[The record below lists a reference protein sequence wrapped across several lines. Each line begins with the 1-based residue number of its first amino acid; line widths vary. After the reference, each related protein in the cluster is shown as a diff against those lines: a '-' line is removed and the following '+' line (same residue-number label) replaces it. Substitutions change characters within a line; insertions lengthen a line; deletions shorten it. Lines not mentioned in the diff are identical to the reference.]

1 MGFLG
6 DHEVAE
12 FGSMAD
18 FESGHPTLLAS
29 DVASWFTSDQAWL
42 FQAFA
47 SQPGSSAFEFD
58 GMATDATATVV
69 SSFTITPDVSEMRT
83 VFEKFDENHDGL
95 ICSEDL
101 RSFMSRLGFQMSED
115 EARLMLDSVD
125 HNRDGRVDFEQFLSL
140 YRALCDGE
148 SMASTSASAS
158 TSTSSYASAYSPTSD
173 MEVEKHCVYEED
185 STLLEAFRVFDKNQD
200 GVITA
205 QELQSVLLDLGMP
218 EGRSLRN
225 CEKMIETVDADGN
238 GVIDISEFKQM
249 MNSSYA
255 FC

>member
-1 MGFLG
+1 
-6 DHEVAE
+6 
-12 FGSMAD
+12 
-18 FESGHPTLLAS
+18 
-29 DVASWFTSDQAWL
+29 
-42 FQAFA
+42 
-47 SQPGSSAFEFD
+47 
-58 GMATDATATVV
+58 MATDATATVV

>member
-1 MGFLG
+1 
-6 DHEVAE
+6 
-12 FGSMAD
+12 MAD
-18 FESGHPTLLAS
+18 FESSHPTLLAS
-29 DVASWFTSDQAWL
+29 DVASWFTSDQTWL

-47 SQPGSSAFEFD
+47 SQPSSSPFEFE
-58 GMATDATATVV
+58 GMASDTTATVV

-83 VFEKFDENHDGL
+83 VFEKFDENNDGL

-101 RSFMSRLGFQMSED
+101 RSFMSRLGFQMSEE
-115 EARLMLDSVD
+115 EARLMLESVD
-125 HNRDGRVDFEQFLSL
+125 HNQDGRVDFEEFLSL
-140 YRALCDGE
+140 YKALCDGE
-148 SMASTSASAS
+148 SMACASASAS
-158 TSTSSYASAYSPTSD
+158 TSTSSSTSAYASASSPNSD
-173 MEVEKHCVYEED
+173 MEVEKHCIYEED

-205 QELQSVLLDLGMP
+205 EELQSVLLDLGMP